1 MAEELTPWDPRALGR
16 YRLLARL
23 GSGGMGVVYLARTP
37 GGRSVAVKSIRP
49 DLVAHPEF
57 RKRFRTEVSAA
68 GHVNGL
74 YTAMVVDADPDGSV
88 PWLATA
94 YVEGPSLAAAVDA
107 CGPLP
112 VRSVL
117 LLAAALAEGLEA
129 IHAAGIAHRDLK
141 PSNVLLAADGPRVI
155 DFGISWA
162 LDDAGLNQAGYA
174 FGTPAFMSPEQAAG
188 TTVGPQSDMFS
199 LGLVLA
205 FAATG
210 ETPCGPR
217 PDLSR
222 VPDEVR
228 PVIAACLATDPDQRP
243 TPAQLLAQLETRD
256 LDLDW
261 HSVATLLRAS
271 PAARPAGAYA
281 AGVDRDTEF
290 ATIPD
295 AGGPCPPPRARPPR
309 RSCPP

>member
-1 MAEELTPWDPRALGR
+1 VTEELTLWDPPSLGR

-23 GSGGMGVVYLARTP
+23 GSGGMGVVYLARSP

-57 RKRFRTEVSAA
+57 RMRFRTEVSAA
-68 GHVNGL
+68 SNVNGL
-74 YTAMVVDADPDGSV
+74 YTAVVVDADTDGPV

-94 YVEGPSLAAAVDA
+94 YVEGPSLAAAVKA
-107 CGPLP
+107 YGPLP

-117 LLAAALAEGLEA
+117 LLAAALAEGLQA

-162 LDDAGLNQAGYA
+162 LEDDYPSQPGRA

-188 TTVGPQSDMFS
+188 TMAGSQSDMFS
-199 LGLVLA
+199 LGLVLV

-210 ETPCGPR
+210 ETTIGSC

-222 VPDEVR
+222 VPEEIR
-228 PVIAACLATDPDQRP
+228 PIIVACLAKDPHRRP
-243 TPAQLLAQLETRD
+243 RADQLLAQLGTRD
-256 LDLDW
+256 LDTDW
-261 HSVATLLRAS
+261 RSVVARLSGSVRARR
-271 PAARPAGAYA
+271 AMRYA
-281 AGVDRDTEF
+281 AVVDSDTEF
-290 ATIPD
+290 ATGSFEYGED
-295 AGGPCPPPRARPPR
+295 GGGYIGSVGDR
-309 RSCPP
+309 

>member
-1 MAEELTPWDPRALGR
+1 
-16 YRLLARL
+16 
-23 GSGGMGVVYLARTP
+23 MGVVYLARSP

-57 RKRFRTEVSAA
+57 RKRFRTEVNAA
-68 GHVNGL
+68 GNVNGL
-74 YTAMVVDADPDGSV
+74 YTAVVVDADTDGPM

-94 YVEGPSLAAAVDA
+94 YVEGPSLAAAVDS

-117 LLAAALAEGLEA
+117 LLAAALAEGLQA

-162 LDDAGLNQAGYA
+162 LEDPDRDQLGCH

-188 TTVGPQSDMFS
+188 TMVGSQSDMFS
-199 LGLVLA
+199 LGLVLV

-210 ETPCGPR
+210 KAPFGPVS
-217 PDLSR
+217 DLSR
-222 VPDEVR
+222 VPGELR
-228 PVIAACLATDPDQRP
+228 PIIVACLARDPEQRP
-243 TPAQLLAQLETRD
+243 TPAQLLGQLGTSD
-256 LDLDW
+256 LDTDW
-261 HSVATLLRAS
+261 RSVAALLSGSRQARTL
-271 PAARPAGAYA
+271 ARYA

-290 ATIPD
+290 ATMPMWESE
-295 AGGPCPPPRARPPR
+295 AGVGG
-309 RSCPP
+309 

>member
-1 MAEELTPWDPRALGR
+1 MAAELSPWDPPSLGR

-23 GSGGMGVVYLARTP
+23 GSGGMGVVYLARSP

-49 DLVAHPEF
+49 DLAAHPEF
-57 RKRFRTEVSAA
+57 RERFRTEVSAV
-68 GHVNGL
+68 GTVNGL
-74 YTAMVVDADPDGSV
+74 YTAVLVDADTDGPT

-94 YVEGPSLAAAVDA
+94 YVEGPSLAAAVDT

-112 VRSVL
+112 ARCVL
-117 LLAAALAEGLEA
+117 LLAAALAEGLQA

-162 LDDAGLNQAGYA
+162 IEGADRDQPGTR

-188 TTVGPQSDMFS
+188 TEAGAQSDMFS
-199 LGLVLA
+199 LGLVLV

-210 ETPCGPR
+210 TVPFGPV

-222 VPDEVR
+222 VPRELR
-228 PVIAACLATDPDQRP
+228 PVIAACLARDPGQRP
-243 TPAQLLAQLETRD
+243 TPAQLLGQLKTAD
-256 LDLDW
+256 LDADW
-261 HSVATLLRAS
+261 RSVAALLSGSRQ
-271 PAARPAGAYA
+271 ARPPVRCPASI
-281 AGVDRDTEF
+281 DSDTEF
-290 ATIPD
+290 ATMPMWESE
-295 AGGPCPPPRARPPR
+295 AGVGG
-309 RSCPP
+309 

>member
-1 MAEELTPWDPRALGR
+1 
-16 YRLLARL
+16 
-23 GSGGMGVVYLARTP
+23 MGVVYLARSP

-57 RKRFRTEVSAA
+57 RKRFRTEVTAV
-68 GHVNGL
+68 GNVNGL
-74 YTAMVVDADPDGSV
+74 YTAVLVDADTDGPM

-94 YVEGPSLAAAVDA
+94 YVEGPSLAAAVDS

-112 VRSVL
+112 ARSVL
-117 LLAAALAEGLEA
+117 LLAAALAEGLQA

-162 LDDAGLNQAGYA
+162 PEDADRDQSGYR

-188 TTVGPQSDMFS
+188 AMVGSQSDMFS
-199 LGLVLA
+199 LGLVLV

-210 ETPCGPR
+210 KTPFGSA

-222 VPDEVR
+222 VPAELR
-228 PVIAACLATDPDQRP
+228 PIIAACLARDPDQRP
-243 TPAQLLAQLETRD
+243 TPAQLLSQLGASD
-256 LDLDW
+256 LDTDW
-261 HSVATLLRAS
+261 RSVAALLS
-271 PAARPAGAYA
+271 GSRPARSAVRSA
-281 AGVDRDTEF
+281 AGIDSDTEF
-290 ATIPD
+290 ATMPMWGSG
-295 AGGPCPPPRARPPR
+295 AGVGG
-309 RSCPP
+309 